1 MQDTA
6 YPKTNDALRW
16 IRKKPTFPVEK
27 RAFFDLSVI
36 KNQNRFT

>member
-16 IRKKPTFPVEK
+16 IIKKALFSGGEEGFLRSFSDK
-27 RAFFDLSVI
+27 KSE
-36 KNQNRFT
+36 